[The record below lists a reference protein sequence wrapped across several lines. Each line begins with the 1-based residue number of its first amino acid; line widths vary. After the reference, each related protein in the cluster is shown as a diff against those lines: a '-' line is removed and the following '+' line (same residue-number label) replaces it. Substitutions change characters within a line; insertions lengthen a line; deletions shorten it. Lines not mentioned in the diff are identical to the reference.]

1 MLPAILTLARLRF
14 MPNDP
19 LHSPQSVL
27 VIDDDPIVVDIL
39 RTVFD
44 GDLRILVAH
53 SGSDG
58 IDIAVTE
65 NPDLI
70 LLDVRMPEMDGY
82 ETCARLKQMAETTDI
97 PVIFLTARIE
107 QEDEYKGLDL
117 GAIDYIAK
125 PIIPPIVKLRIQNH
139 LTLKRQ
145 RDQLANMSMIDGLTG
160 IANRRRFDDHMDQEL
175 RRAVRSKAPF
185 SLLLMDI
192 DDFKAYNDTYGHQG
206 GDDALRAVAQEIR
219 SHLRRPSDL
228 VARYGGEEFAVVLP
242 DTPMDAACMLAEKIR
257 QGVEALNIPHKR
269 ARAADRVTVSIGAA
283 ISTLDNPLDKGQL
296 IAAAD
301 AQLYKSKARG
311 RNRVSRAA

>member
-1 MLPAILTLARLRF
+1 MIDTLHR
-14 MPNDP
+14 
-19 LHSPQSVL
+19 PQSVL
-27 VIDDDPIVVDIL
+27 VIDDDPVVVDIL

-53 SGSDG
+53 SGADG
-58 IDIAVTE
+58 ILIAVQE

-70 LLDVRMPEMDGY
+70 LLDVRMPDMDGY
-82 ETCARLKQMAETTDI
+82 ETCARLKQMAETADI
-97 PVIFLTARIE
+97 PVVFLTARIE

-175 RRAVRSKAPF
+175 RRAIRSKAPF

-192 DDFKAYNDTYGHQG
+192 DDFKAYNDSYGHQG
-206 GDDALRAVAQEIR
+206 GDDTLRNVAQEIR
-219 SHLRRPSDL
+219 NHLRRPSDL

-257 QGVEALNIPHKR
+257 LGVEALAIPHKK
-269 ARAADRVTVSIGAA
+269 ARAADHVTVSIGVA
-283 ISTLDNPLDKGQL
+283 ISTIDEPLDKSQL

-301 AQLYKSKARG
+301 AQLYKSKERG